1 MRVFSLANKTN
12 QIDLETRN
20 LASMLS
26 RFRIEFESVNALP
39 DVTKKA
45 EASTKDEFNAMIDG
59 CGIPEA
65 ELQEEREKTNRY
77 C

>member
-1 MRVFSLANKTN
+1 
-12 QIDLETRN
+12 
-20 LASMLS
+20 MLS

-45 EASTKDEFNAMIDG
+45 EASTKAEFDDMIDG
-59 CGIPEA
+59 CGISEA

-77 C
+77 KRK